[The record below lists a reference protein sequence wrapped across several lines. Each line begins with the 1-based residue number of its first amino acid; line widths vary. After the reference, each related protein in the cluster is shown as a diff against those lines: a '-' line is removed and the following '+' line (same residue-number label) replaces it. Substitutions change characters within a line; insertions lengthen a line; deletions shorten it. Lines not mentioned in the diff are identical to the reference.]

1 MITKLD
7 AEQLYRRCDP
17 GSFTFDRTDAVVELP
32 MTIGQDKALKS
43 LDFGLN
49 MDSQGFNIFA
59 IGESGTGK
67 MSTVM
72 YMLEKKAADEK
83 APADWCYVHNF
94 KDPDSSIALSLEPG
108 EGVVFQK
115 EIDEMVRSLK
125 VEIPK
130 AFESKEYETQ
140 KNKIMEEFQQKQ
152 TEYLTRLDS
161 EAKERG
167 FTVRRTPTGVLIV
180 PIKEGG
186 DMMSKEEFEALDPKA
201 KKKIE
206 ETGRFLQEKLN
217 DVVRIL
223 REAEKI
229 VGEMVTRLDRMVAM
243 DLVGPL
249 IDAIRKKWADKEKV
263 VKYLEDVKEDIL
275 GHLDDFKATEEAAS
289 PIPFLKMPKQE
300 SSLGRYSVNVFVNNG
315 DSTGAPVVY
324 ESNPTYPNLFG
335 RMEYRVQYGIA
346 STDFMMIKAG
356 SLHKANGGYL
366 VVDALELLKNPFSY
380 EALKR
385 SLKNREIRV
394 EDVLEQY
401 RMITTAGLKPEA
413 IPLNAKVVLVGNPYL
428 YYMLRAYDDDSRE
441 LFKVKADFDSRMD
454 RTGENMGKYAMYVAH
469 CQKEEGLLPF
479 DNTAVARLVEM
490 GSRLAD
496 DQDKLSTRFSDIAD
510 LIREAHYWAKKDGG
524 DTVKGEHVTRALKE
538 KIERVNGIEERLREM
553 TLDDTIIVASR
564 GEKVGQINGLA
575 VLDIGDYS
583 FGRPSRI
590 TAKTYVGRAGVVN
603 LERETKMSGK
613 IHEKAI
619 LIITSYLG
627 AKYAVRKPISLS
639 ASITFE
645 QLYEM
650 IEGDS
655 ATCAELYA
663 LLSSISGVPLKQN
676 FAVTGSMDQNGDVQ
690 PIGGVNQKIE
700 GFFHLCEKRGLD
712 GSNGVIIP
720 KRNARNLVLSEDVRE
735 AVGKGLFV
743 IYTIDTMEEGLEVL
757 TGMKAGEL
765 QADGTYPEGTIN
777 YLVEKRLTEI
787 SEAMEK
793 KKDENHDNNAA
804 ASKKKDTNGDH

>member
-1 MITKLD
+1 MITKLNPD
-7 AEQLYRRCDP
+7 QLYKRCDP
-17 GSFTFDRTDAVVELP
+17 GSFSRIDTVVELP
-32 MTIGQDKALKS
+32 MTIGQEKALKS
-43 LDFGLN
+43 LDFGLS
-49 MDSQGFNIFA
+49 MDSKGFNIFA

-72 YMLEKKAADEK
+72 YMLKKKAADEK
-83 APADWCYVHNF
+83 APEDWCYVHNF
-94 KDPDSSIALSLEPG
+94 KDPDSSIALSFGPG
-108 EGVVFQK
+108 QGVVFQK
-115 EIDEMVRSLK
+115 EMDEMVKILK
-125 VEIPK
+125 IEIPK

-140 KNKIMEEFQQKQ
+140 KSKIVDEFQQKQ
-152 TEYLTRLDS
+152 TEYLTRLDT
-161 EAKERG
+161 EAKDRG

-180 PIKEGG
+180 PIKENGE
-186 DMMSKEEFEALDPKA
+186 MMAKEEFDALEPVA

-206 ETGRFLQEKLN
+206 DTGRLFQEKLN

-229 VGEMVTRLDRMVAM
+229 VREMVTRLDRIVAM
-243 DLVGPL
+243 DLVGPM
-249 IDAIRKKWADKEKV
+249 IDAIQKKYADQGKV
-263 VKYLEDVKEDIL
+263 VKHLDDVKEDIL
-275 GHLDDFKATEEAAS
+275 SHLDDFKAVEEPQS
-289 PIPFLKMPKQE
+289 PIPFIKMPKQE
-300 SSLGRYSVNVFVNNG
+300 NNLARFAVNVIVNNG
-315 DSTGAPVVY
+315 DSEGAPVVY
-324 ESNPTYPNLFG
+324 ESNPTYLNLFG
-335 RMEYRVQYGIA
+335 RMEYRVTYGMA
-346 STDFMMIKAG
+346 STDFTMIKAG

-366 VVDALELLKNPFSY
+366 VVDALELLRNPFSY

-385 SLKNREIRV
+385 ALKNKEIRI

-401 RMITTAGLKPEA
+401 RLISTAGLKPEA
-413 IPLNAKVVLVGNPYL
+413 VPLSAKVVLVGNPYL
-428 YYMLRAYDDDSRE
+428 YYLLHAYDEDSRE

-454 RTGENMGKYAMYVAH
+454 RNQDNMDKYAMYVAK
-469 CQKEEGLLPF
+469 CQQDEKLLPF
-479 DNTAVARLVEM
+479 DNTAIARIVEM

-496 DQDKLSTRFSDIAD
+496 DQEKLSTRFSDIAD
-510 LIREAHYWAKKDGG
+510 LIREAHYWAKKNGS
-524 DTVKGEHVTRALKE
+524 DTVKGEHVTQAVRE
-538 KIERVNGIEERLREM
+538 KIDRVNRIEERLREM
-553 TLDDTIIVASR
+553 MLDDTLIVNTQ
-564 GEKVGQINGLA
+564 GEKVGQVNGLA

-583 FGRPSRI
+583 FGKPSRI
-590 TAKTYVGRAGVVN
+590 TAKTFMGRAGVVN

-627 AKYAVRKPISLS
+627 GKYAVRKPISLS
-639 ASITFE
+639 ASIAFE

-700 GFFHLCEKRGLD
+700 GFFHLCSMRGLD
-712 GSNGVIIP
+712 GSNGCIIP
-720 KRNARNLVLSEDVRE
+720 KRNARNVVLSEDVRE
-735 AVGKGLFV
+735 AVENGLFN
-743 IYTIDTMEEGLEVL
+743 IYTIDKMEEGLEIL
-757 TGMKAGEL
+757 TGLKAGEL

-787 SEAMEK
+787 SEAMERK
-793 KKDENHDNNAA
+793 KEEEPGGML
-804 ASKKKDTNGDH
+804 SKAKEEGDH

>member
-7 AEQLYRRCDP
+7 PDQLYKKCDP
-17 GSFTFDRTDAVVELP
+17 GSFDRVDTIAELP
-32 MTIGQDKALKS
+32 MTIGQEKALKS

-72 YMLEKKAADEK
+72 FMLKKKAADEK
-83 APADWCYVHNF
+83 APGDWCYVHNF
-94 KDPDSSIALSLEPG
+94 KDPDSSIALSFGPG
-108 EGVVFQK
+108 QGVIFQK
-115 EIDEMVRSLK
+115 EIDEMIKILK
-125 VEIPK
+125 IEIPK

-140 KNKIMEEFQQKQ
+140 KSKITDEFQQKQ
-152 TEYLTRLDS
+152 AEYLTRLDT

-180 PIKEGG
+180 PVKENGE
-186 DMMSKEEFEALDPKA
+186 MMAKEEFEALDAKA

-206 ETGRFLQEKLN
+206 ETGRLFQEKLN

-229 VGEMVTRLDRMVAM
+229 VREMVTRLDRMVAM
-243 DLVGPL
+243 DLIGPM
-249 IDAIRKKWADKEKV
+249 IDVIQKKYTDQEKV
-263 VKYLEDVKEDIL
+263 VKYLDDVKEDVL
-275 GHLDDFKATEEAAS
+275 SHLDDFKAVEEAPP
-289 PIPFLKMPKQE
+289 PIPFMKMPKPE
-300 SSLGRYSVNVFVNNG
+300 TNLARYAVNVIVNNG
-315 DSTGAPVVY
+315 ESQGAPVVY
-324 ESNPTYPNLFG
+324 ESNPTYLNLFG
-335 RMEYRVQYGIA
+335 RMEYRVQYGMA
-346 STDFMMIKAG
+346 STDFTMIKAG

-366 VVDALELLKNPFSY
+366 VVDALELLRNPFSY

-385 SLKNREIRV
+385 ALKNREIRI

-401 RMITTAGLKPEA
+401 RLISTAGLKPEA
-413 IPLNAKVVLVGNPYL
+413 VPLHAKVVLVGNPYL
-428 YYMLRAYDDDSRE
+428 YYLLHAYDEESRE
-441 LFKVKADFDSRMD
+441 LFKVKADFDNRME
-454 RTGENMGKYAMYVAH
+454 RNQENVDKYAMYVAK
-469 CQKEEGLLPF
+469 CQQDENLLPF
-479 DNTAVARLVEM
+479 DNTAIARIVEM
-490 GSRLAD
+490 GSRIAD
-496 DQDKLSTRFSDIAD
+496 DQDKLSTRFADITD
-510 LIREAHYWAKKDGG
+510 LVREAHYWAKKDGNG
-524 DTVKGEHVTRALKE
+524 TVRGEHVRQAIKE
-538 KIERVNGIEERLREM
+538 KIDRVNRIEERLREM
-553 TLDDTIIVASR
+553 MLNDTLIVNTQGAR
-564 GEKVGQINGLA
+564 IGQVNGLA

-583 FGRPSRI
+583 FGKPSRI
-590 TAKTYVGRAGVVN
+590 TARTFMGRAGVVN

-627 AKYAVRKPISLS
+627 GTYAVRKPISLS

-650 IEGDS
+650 VEGDS

-676 FAVTGSMDQNGDVQ
+676 FAVTGSMDQNGEVQ

-700 GFFHLCEKRGLD
+700 GFFHLCRMRGLD

-720 KRNARNLVLSEDVRE
+720 KRNARNLLLSEDVRE
-735 AVGKGLFV
+735 AVENGLFS
-743 IYTIDTMEEGLEVL
+743 IYTIDRMEEGLEIL

-765 QADGTYPEGTIN
+765 QEDGTYPEGTVN

-793 KKDENHDNNAA
+793 KKDEEKEKGILSRAKEDN
-804 ASKKKDTNGDH
+804 DH